1 MGRCVC
7 TRRVCVW
14 VCVGVWAVTTLLHAS
29 AWGPGLWPVGARE
42 DARWQPGMLM
52 VPGSAGAKF
61 RNPNREGEW
70 GSPSQ
75 QQARSPLQPRPF
87 FSPGDPETAPT
98 PPPCLACP
106 AFPRPQAGGR
116 NSGVWAKL
124 PWPQS
129 QWAASLPEL
138 PSYKGECLGP
148 VLPHCPRQEDPR
160 EPPDSAGPGPEPD
173 WARGPLPA
181 PTIHVTGHCQ
191 PCPCRMPP
199 PPSGGGD
206 VAHMTWPGA

>member
-1 MGRCVC
+1 MRRCVC
-7 TRRVCVW
+7 TCRVCVW
-14 VCVGVWAVTTLLHAS
+14 VCVGVWAVTTPRHAS
-29 AWGPGLWPVGARE
+29 ARGPGPWPVGACE

-75 QQARSPLQPRPF
+75 QQAQSPLQPRPF
-87 FSPGDPETAPT
+87 FSPGDLET
-98 PPPCLACP
+98 PPLPAGPAQPSPHPKLVGGTLGCGPSCP
-106 AFPRPQAGGR
+106 GLRT
-116 NSGVWAKL
+116 SGQPL
-124 PWPQS
+124 F
-129 QWAASLPEL
+129 LRL

-160 EPPDSAGPGPEPD
+160 EPPDSAGPGPGPD